1 MPVASV
7 IMPCFDHAQFVV
19 QSAEAILGQSEP
31 DLELIIVDDCSS
43 DDSWEIIQAIAKLDR
58 RVKAI
63 RHARNQGASRSR
75 NDGLRV
81 ATGKFIGFCDAD
93 DIWERNKLR
102 VQIELLQA
110 NTDYHV
116 AYCDTVIVDENGLA
130 TGQRFS
136 QRYAPPTNPCGR
148 LFPELIRRNFINMQ
162 SVLLRKEC
170 VARVGSFDEGIK
182 WVEDWWYWVRVS
194 RHYQFLYS
202 PEILAKYR
210 VHRKSTNVMQKRG
223 YCLNRYKVFK
233 RVLRDFADLPG
244 PAKAEIFYQ
253 MGCELLQLKKPHAGC
268 RFMLGAA
275 GLAARKRCALR
286 IFTKATVRILMTI
299 PQIVWVS
306 SGR

>member
-1 MPVASV
+1 MPIASV
-7 IMPCFDHAQFVV
+7 IMPCFNHARFLRD
-19 QSAEAILGQSEP
+19 SANGILGQSEP

-43 DDSWEIIQAIAKLDR
+43 DDSWEIIQAIAKLDH

-63 RHARNQGASRSR
+63 RHPRNEGASRSR

-81 ATGKFIGFCDAD
+81 AMGKFIGFCDAD

-182 WVEDWWYWVRVS
+182 WVEDWWYWVKMS

-253 MGCELLQLKKPHAGC
+253 MGCELYA
-268 RFMLGAA
+268 LGK
-275 GLAARKRCALR
+275 GRAARHLFWDSIWAGGTDPRA
-286 IFTKATVRILMTI
+286 FNILWRAAARMI
-299 PQIVWVS
+299 LAPCREHFQHAS
-306 SGR
+306 